1 MHQPKP
7 LLTKVIM
14 SVLTAILT
22 SSSMLGNGFVLA
34 VIGRFKSL
42 RTVPNILIANLAVVD
57 LLNSAVNL
65 PLHLITILE
74 ASWYRGKTL
83 AIMNSFLNRVFVAL
97 NLASML
103 AMMVNTYLAIAF
115 DFKYFTWKTK
125 KKALVCVF
133 LIWLFS
139 IVMVMLLSI
148 PLLDIN
154 IGEAN
159 VSEYR
164 AEIFKQGKH
173 FVAAYLSLFII
184 SGGVLSFLTTRSI
197 KKKKNTRAEMNL
209 PPLQAQARL
218 QNDIKASITIAITIT
233 AYFLSYVPT
242 IVYAVMPGLQKENQA
257 VNWFAL
263 IAWYSLY
270 FSSAVNPII
279 YYLRS
284 NRFRSAFKQ
293 FLKDPLGSSDFKE
306 KPNGRGNGKRW
317 NVELMAR
324 KVNGAR
330 GDGREAWEVERDAQQ
345 RRQKYPERRNA
356 LVILSIENPKT
367 HPCVHQ
373 EDEERSEY
381 ERTKEQSREARA
393 LKIQMQNQC
402 ERKEKEAEERNEEVA
417 KNRTLEMVSSGK
429 QLPSSSRTKKV
440 HPLGVTEMYKTGDQ
454 DKEEGSI
461 SMRGEKG
468 KSSKTCT
475 R

>member
-1 MHQPKP
+1 
-7 LLTKVIM
+7 
-14 SVLTAILT
+14 
-22 SSSMLGNGFVLA
+22 MLGNGFVLA
-34 VIGRFKSL
+34 IIARFKSL

-65 PLHLITILE
+65 PLHLISTLE

-83 AIMNSFLNRVFVAL
+83 GIMNSFLNRLFGTL
-97 NLASML
+97 NLVSML
-103 AMMVNTYLAIAF
+103 AMMANTYLAIAF
-115 DFKYFTWKTK
+115 DFRYFTWKTK

-154 IGEAN
+154 IGDAPVN
-159 VSEYR
+159 EYR
-164 AEIFKQGKH
+164 AKIFKKMRH

-218 QNDIKASITIAITIT
+218 QSDIQASITIAITIT
-233 AYFLSYVPT
+233 AYFLSYIPT
-242 IVYAVMPGLQKENQA
+242 IVYAVVPGLQNENQA
-257 VNWFAL
+257 ENWFGF
-263 IAWYSLY
+263 IAWYSLH

-279 YYLRS
+279 YYLRTK
-284 NRFRSAFKQ
+284 RFRSAFKQ

-330 GDGREAWEVERDAQQ
+330 ADGREAWGVERDAQQ
-345 RRQKYPERRNA
+345 RRQKYSERTNS
-356 LVILSIENPKT
+356 LVILSIENPEA

-393 LKIQMQNQC
+393 LKFKCRINVR
-402 ERKEKEAEERNEEVA
+402 ETKRKRKKEMKKWPR
-417 KNRTLEMVSSGK
+417 KRCRLENSCRLHLELKS
-429 QLPSSSRTKKV
+429 PSAGSYRDVQYWGSR
-440 HPLGVTEMYKTGDQ
+440 
-454 DKEEGSI
+454 
-461 SMRGEKG
+461 
-468 KSSKTCT
+468 
-475 R
+475 